1 MLKKFVY
8 FFFTIFHI
16 VNLHSITIDG
26 ELSEPEWQEA
36 NSFTDFLTIF
46 PDTLDTPKYKTEAKY
61 FANEKGIYFA
71 FINYQ
76 PKEKQTFQKHPRD
89 SFYANAD
96 RNYVIIDF
104 NNNANIGYEFT
115 VTLGNSIR
123 DAIFVDENDFSDEGD
138 AIW

>member
-26 ELSEPEWQEA
+26 ELSEPEWQGA

-46 PDTLDTPKYKTEAKY
+46 PDTLDTPKYKTESKY
-61 FANEKGIYFA
+61 FADEKGIYFA

-76 PKEKQTFQKHPRD
+76 PKEKRIYRT
-89 SFYANAD
+89 S
-96 RNYVIIDF
+96 
-104 NNNANIGYEFT
+104 
-115 VTLGNSIR
+115 
-123 DAIFVDENDFSDEGD
+123 
-138 AIW
+138 W